1 MPLVQRAFLV
11 SGVCATAMLPVFA
24 QQAPTP
30 PTLSLPQVIHP
41 AAPIV
46 GPQMPLGGVP
56 LDLGA
61 LPKPASPAALPPAD
75 TATRTTTPAKTSAD
89 QTPALATPA
98 KQFVAATLAGGR
110 TEHVLFDRLPVQ
122 ILLTPGRER
131 LVQFPF
137 VPLIDVPPS
146 LKGLLEVQII
156 EDTAYLTAHSPVP
169 RTRLVA
175 HAIEGGTKLPLD
187 VEAVEGKDA
196 MPILQIH
203 MPNEASADG
212 DDASASAARGNTEPA
227 VGMIQLT
234 RYAAQVLY
242 APSRLIPTYPG
253 VRQEP
258 VDRKPVA
265 GMYRGGEVET
275 APLGAWS
282 SGALHVTAVRFTNRS
297 THPIELDM
305 ERLRGR
311 WIAATPQHW
320 RLLPKGSEADTTAV
334 YLISDRPYS
343 TVALWR

>member
-1 MPLVQRAFLV
+1 MLSVQRALLV
-11 SGVCATAMLPVFA
+11 SGVCATAMLPAFA
-24 QQAPTP
+24 QQAPTAP
-30 PTLSLPQVIHP
+30 ALSLPQVFQRS
-41 AAPIV
+41 AAIM
-46 GPQMPLGGVP
+46 GPPTSLGGVP
-56 LDLGA
+56 PDLGA
-61 LPKPASPAALPPAD
+61 LPKPASPPAAPAGD
-75 TATRTTTPAKTSAD
+75 TATRTTAAAETYGDDA
-89 QTPALATPA
+89 PALARPARRLAAPTP
-98 KQFVAATLAGGR
+98 AGGR
-110 TEHVLFDRLPVQ
+110 TEHVLFDRLPVP

-131 LVQFPF
+131 LVRFPF

-146 LKGLLEVQII
+146 VQGVLEVQII
-156 EDTAYLTAHSPVP
+156 EDTAYLTARGAVP

-187 VEAVEGKDA
+187 IEAVDGKDA

-203 MPNEASADG
+203 LPNEAAADD
-212 DDASASAARGNTEPA
+212 DDAAASAARSTPEP

-242 APSRLIPTYPG
+242 APSRLVPTYPG

-258 VDRKPVA
+258 VERTPVV
-265 GMYRGGEVET
+265 GLYRGGEVET

-282 SGALHVTAVRFTNRS
+282 SGTLHVTAIRFTNRS
-297 THPIELDM
+297 THPLELDM

-320 RLLPKGSEADTTAV
+320 LLLPNGSEADTTAV
-334 YLISDRPYS
+334 YLVSDRPYA

>member
-1 MPLVQRAFLV
+1 MPSVQRAFLV

-24 QQAPTP
+24 QQAPMAPALSTP
-30 PTLSLPQVIHP
+30 LIPPV
-41 AAPIV
+41 APIV
-46 GPQMPLGGVP
+46 GPQMTLGGVP

-61 LPKPASPAALPPAD
+61 LPQPASRPAMPPAAPG
-75 TATRTTTPAKTSAD
+75 TRTTAPAETDGD
-89 QTPALATPA
+89 QPPALAKPA
-98 KQFVAATLAGGR
+98 NRVAAPTPVGGH

-122 ILLTPGRER
+122 ILLAPGRER
-131 LVQFPF
+131 LVRFPF

-146 LKGLLEVQII
+146 LQGLLEVQII

-187 VEAVEGKDA
+187 VEAVDGKDA
-196 MPILQIH
+196 RPILQIH
-203 MPNEASADG
+203 LPNEASAD
-212 DDASASAARGNTEPA
+212 DDDSAAGTARGNPEPA
-227 VGMIQLT
+227 VGMIELT

-265 GMYRGGEVET
+265 GLYRGGEVET
-275 APLGAWS
+275 APLGAWTN
-282 SGALHVTAVRFTNRS
+282 GALHVTAIRFTNRS
-297 THPIELDM
+297 THPVELDM

-334 YLISDRPYS
+334 YLISDRPYA

>member
-1 MPLVQRAFLV
+1 MPSVKRAFVV
-11 SGVCATAMLPVFA
+11 SGVCSTAMLPVFA

-30 PTLSLPQVIHP
+30 PAFAVPQAVQP
-41 AAPIV
+41 AAAIV
-46 GPQMPLGGVP
+46 GPQMPLGGVL

-61 LPKPASPAALPPAD
+61 LPSPASPAALPPAD
-75 TATRTTTPAKTSAD
+75 TGTRTTAPAETSGDQPPTLAKPANRVATPTSA
-89 QTPALATPA
+89 
-98 KQFVAATLAGGR
+98 GR
-110 TEHVLFDRLPVQ
+110 HTEHVLFDRLPVQ
-122 ILLTPGRER
+122 ILLAPGRER
-131 LVQFPF
+131 LVRFPF

-146 LKGLLEVQII
+146 LQGLLEVQII

-187 VEAVEGKDA
+187 VEAINGKDA
-196 MPILQIH
+196 RPILHIH
-203 MPNEASADG
+203 LPNEAYG
-212 DDASASAARGNTEPA
+212 DDNDSAAGAARGNPEPA
-227 VGMIQLT
+227 MGVIQLT

-242 APSRLIPTYPG
+242 APSRLIPTYAG

-258 VDRKPVA
+258 VDRKPVV
-265 GMYRGGEVET
+265 GLYRGGEVET

-282 SGALHVTAVRFTNRS
+282 SGALHVTAIRFTNRS
-297 THPIELDM
+297 THPVELDM

-334 YLISDRPYS
+334 YLISDRPYA

>member
-1 MPLVQRAFLV
+1 MPSVPRAFLV
-11 SGVCATAMLPVFA
+11 SGVCATVMLPVFA
-24 QQAPTP
+24 QQVPTAPA
-30 PTLSLPQVIHP
+30 LSVPQVILP
-41 AAPIV
+41 APPNV
-46 GPQMPLGGVP
+46 GPQQILGGVP

-61 LPKPASPAALPPAD
+61 LPQAASRPATPPAD
-75 TATRTTTPAKTSAD
+75 TDRRTTSAETNTDQPSALAKPAKR
-89 QTPALATPA
+89 
-98 KQFVAATLAGGR
+98 VAAAAPTGSH

-122 ILLTPGRER
+122 ILLAPGRER

-146 LKGLLEVQII
+146 LQGLLEVQII
-156 EDTAYLTAHSPVP
+156 EDTAYLTAHGPVP

-175 HAIEGGTKLPLD
+175 HAIEGATKLPLD
-187 VEAVEGKDA
+187 VEAIDGKDA
-196 MPILQIH
+196 RPILQIH
-203 MPNEASADG
+203 LPNEASADD
-212 DDASASAARGNTEPA
+212 DDAAAGAARGNPEPA
-227 VGMIQLT
+227 VGMIELT

-242 APSRLIPTYPG
+242 APSRLIPTYAG

-258 VDRKPVA
+258 VDRKPVV
-265 GMYRGGEVET
+265 GLYRGGEVET

-282 SGALHVTAVRFTNRS
+282 SGALHVTAIRFTNRA
-297 THPIELDM
+297 THPVELDM

-334 YLISDRPYS
+334 YLISDRPYA